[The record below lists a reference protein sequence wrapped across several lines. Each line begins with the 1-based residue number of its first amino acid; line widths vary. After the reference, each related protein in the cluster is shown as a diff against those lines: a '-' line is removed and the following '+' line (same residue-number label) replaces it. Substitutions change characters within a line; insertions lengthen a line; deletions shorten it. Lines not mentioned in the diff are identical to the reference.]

1 MEASSIRHDV
11 YKVLHDLLK
20 DNVSEVN
27 GRVYSSYPLT
37 KVKLPL
43 LIISGVGIKPV
54 RFLSAQGFEVTVPIE
69 VYTKKKSDVD
79 LLSDEIISVLKNN
92 MSLLWDNQMYL
103 LDYYDNTSFDN
114 NFVDDNNNVGH
125 YNVITLILRVIK

>member
-1 MEASSIRHDV
+1 MNEDSIRHDV

-43 LIISGVGIKPV
+43 IIITGVGIKPTH
-54 RFLSAQGFEVTVPIE
+54 FLSAQGYEATVPIE
-69 VYTKKKSDVD
+69 IYTKKKSDID
-79 LLSDEIISVLKNN
+79 LLSDEIITLLKNN

-114 NFVDDNNNVGH
+114 NFVDENNIVGH
-125 YNVITLILRVIK
+125 YNVITLVLRVIK